1 VSESISKH
9 QEVRYFIQ
17 DRKHVLSHM
26 HTHAGFENRNGIIAP
41 NRATRFDLLTALLRS
56 VVLEEKILSQETD

>member
-1 VSESISKH
+1 
-9 QEVRYFIQ
+9 
-17 DRKHVLSHM
+17 M

-41 NRATRFDLLTALLRS
+41 NRATRFDLLTTLLRS